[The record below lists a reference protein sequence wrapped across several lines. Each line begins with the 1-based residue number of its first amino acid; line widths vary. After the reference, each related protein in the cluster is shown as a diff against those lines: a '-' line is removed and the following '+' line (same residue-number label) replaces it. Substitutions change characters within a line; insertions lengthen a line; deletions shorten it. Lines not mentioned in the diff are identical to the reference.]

1 MCSDRPFE
9 EGDTHE
15 IVSTMFKF
23 TAYQSLVV
31 CDVECF
37 SPAICM
43 HIITHLEKD
52 AILAIE
58 SDLTYVVFF
67 FYKDN
72 INLAD
77 MTFLVEVEKFIA
89 RIISTSLTS
98 LAIVESHFNCMNVI
112 PVSSNL

>member
-23 TAYQSLVV
+23 PAYQSLIV

-37 SPAICM
+37 SPASCIL
-43 HIITHLEKD
+43 IITHLEEN

-58 SDLTYVVFF
+58 SDLANPAFVFRQ
-67 FYKDN
+67 DN

-77 MTFLVEVEKFIA
+77 MIFLVKIEKLIA
-89 RIISTSLTS
+89 RMTTTSLTR
-98 LAIVESHFNCMNVI
+98 
-112 PVSSNL
+112 